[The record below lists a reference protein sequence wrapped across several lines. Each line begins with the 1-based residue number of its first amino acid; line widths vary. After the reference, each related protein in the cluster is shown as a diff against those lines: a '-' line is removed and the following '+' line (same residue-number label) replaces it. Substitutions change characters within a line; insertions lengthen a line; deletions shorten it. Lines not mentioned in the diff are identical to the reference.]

1 MARESLGVEMPV
13 RGCKGRAVWRVAGR
27 YAPAAL
33 VALCVFAAT
42 SIGPALNP
50 ATAAASEEACPSG
63 APGGAVVDWG
73 HNLSEQL
80 GLGFLGGYES
90 TPGTVVGLA
99 HVRQVEAGFEFTL
112 ALTAEC
118 TLMAWGSNRQGQLG
132 DGNHGRT
139 GHPQEVVTETGPFTD
154 VKEVAVAGPHVIAL
168 LYNGTVW
175 TWGASE
181 FGERGNGESGWERSA
196 RQSEPS
202 IARPRS
208 EPAEVEAVRTYAQSK
223 HTTVR
228 QIAAGGK
235 RDYVVLADG
244 EVLGW
249 GDDHAG
255 ILDVPEPEKQGKC
268 IGELHASEPSACVK
282 TPQPL
287 PGLAGIERIAAGET
301 TTYAIRDEGKEILSW
316 GINGKGQLG
325 DGGTENSAT
334 PVRVELSPTSR
345 IAEVSADGEFTL
357 ARLANGT
364 VYGWGADGGD
374 QIGIQPGSEPDVT
387 TPERVPSLEHVVAI
401 AAGYGNSLVLEEEAS
416 RRKVLYAFGNNGRYG
431 LLGLGLNEQKSVPPT
446 AITGLPSIAGVALSS
461 TTAVALLE
469 GEAPPPA
476 VEVAS
481 GSEELR
487 VAWHVP
493 YEAVAVRYREVGSE
507 KYTPW
512 ESCYVGPECSERRYK
527 GLKPA
532 PYEVV
537 FTAEKSEQGTL
548 VRLKPLRKI
557 IATPRPAPNA
567 PENVSAPSFTAT
579 PSLLSE
585 WFRVGQKLSAQPGS
599 WSPAATSYEYRWLSC
614 RGLGAEGSEEATGGE
629 CAVVSTGE
637 EYEPSSAETGA
648 TVAVEVIATNA
659 SGSSAAVSPP
669 ELILGSEEEE
679 PPAFPANTKSP
690 SISGSPVAGS
700 TLTAKHGEWEPQA
713 PPSAEPVLTD
723 NWFLCKNQIE
733 DPEQE
738 AANETGGS
746 CGPAVAA
753 GESFT
758 LGESAIGKWV
768 EIEEHARNAG
778 GTNEKTSVALPVRP
792 AAPPTNLTPP
802 KIEGIIEKG
811 QTLKAEEGTWNNSA
825 ENPTWEWLR
834 CEGSR
839 CVEVGPKRT
848 YKVGAADVG
857 HTLEVRERVENLYGV
872 DGSVGTAQATSEPTA
887 TVPKEGA
894 KPENKTL
901 PSLEGAAVQGATLR
915 IARGTW
921 ANLSPGSS
929 PTIVWD
935 RCNAAGECTKILG
948 ANNEET
954 YVPET
959 ADVGNRIVVTE
970 RAVNS
975 GGSTTVES
983 AATAVIVGAVPVD
996 VTPPSLTGDALQGQ
1010 ALADG
1015 HGGWTNQPY
1024 TMGYSYQWLRC
1035 SRSGAECIEIV
1046 GASEQGYVVSSLDTG
1061 KTLRVRETA
1070 SNATGAGS
1078 PAVSAPS
1085 QVVVPL
1091 PPSNT
1096 EPPTITGSVPPEK
1109 GSQLSAQPG
1118 AWTPESVSY
1127 SYQWLRCESS
1137 GGNCTAIAGASAQTY
1152 TPAAGDVGRALAVE
1166 VRAIDEGVWEGAIS
1180 AATAPVSYPTPSV
1193 ASLEPAVGPAGGG
1206 ASVTITGQYLGEA
1219 TTVQFG
1225 SVGATHIERI
1235 SETTLKANAPAG
1247 SGSVN
1252 VAVTTSYGTSA
1263 ATPAD
1268 EFTYEQSPSISGIAP
1283 ASGPTEGGTAVTISG
1298 TNLGSATGVDFGLTG
1313 ALSVRVLSPTSIEAF
1328 APPGVGTV
1336 DVTITSPWGASP
1348 TVPADRFTYVP
1359 PPSVTGLSPT
1369 AGALGGGTLVTI
1381 SGLNL
1386 GEATGVQFGSV
1397 SGTQLVLV
1405 SGTTLR
1411 ATAPAGTGTVD
1422 VTVKT
1427 RVGGTSETSSADR
1440 FTYTPPPSVT
1450 ALSPAAGP
1458 EEAETVVTISGQN
1471 LGEASAVHFG
1481 SASATNLKQISSTEL
1496 EATAPASSQ
1505 AEQVDVTVTTPYG
1518 TSTIGGADRFT
1529 YVARPTVTNATP
1541 GKVSVQGGVT
1551 ITIEG
1556 TGFVAGATIV
1566 QFGERAATNV
1576 KVNSAGS
1583 LTATAPPEPAG
1594 IVDVTVAT
1602 PGGTSATSSKDH
1614 FTYAPEITSISPS
1627 AGPAKGGTV
1636 VTVRGV
1642 GFVTGTTATTIKFA
1656 KAAGS
1661 AVNCASSTECV
1672 VTAPAGS
1679 AGKVDVQVT
1688 VNGANS
1694 AVVPADKYVY
1704 E

>member
-1 MARESLGVEMPV
+1 MDV
-13 RGCKGRAVWRVAGR
+13 RVCGWTRQAAWRAAGH
-27 YAPAAL
+27 YASAAL
-33 VALCVFAAT
+33 VALCACAVAN
-42 SIGPALNP
+42 IGLALDP

-63 APGGAVVDWG
+63 APGGAVMDWG

-90 TPGTVVGLA
+90 TPGTVVGLE

-139 GHPQEVVTETGPFTD
+139 GHPQEVVTEAGPFAD

-202 IARPRS
+202 IARPRT

-223 HTTVR
+223 QTTVR
-228 QIAAGGK
+228 QVAAGGK

-268 IGELHASEPSACVK
+268 IGELHPFEPSACVK
-282 TPQPL
+282 TPEPL
-287 PGLAGIERIAAGET
+287 PGLTGIERIAAGES
-301 TTYAIRDEGKEILSW
+301 TTYAVRDEGKEVLSW

-345 IAEVSADGEFTL
+345 IAEVSADGEFAL

-374 QIGIQPGSEPDVT
+374 QIGIPPGSESDVT
-387 TPERVPSLEHVVAI
+387 IPERVPSLEHVVAL
-401 AAGYGNSLVLEEEAS
+401 AAGYGNSLALKEEAN
-416 RRKVLYAFGNNGRYG
+416 REKVLYAFGNNGRYG
-431 LLGLGLNEQKSVPPT
+431 LLGLGLNEQKSVAPT
-446 AITGLPSIAGVALSS
+446 EITGLPSIAGVALSS
-461 TTAVALLE
+461 TTGVALLE
-469 GEAPPPA
+469 GEAPPPL
-476 VEVAS
+476 VEASS

-493 YEAVAVRYREVGSE
+493 YEAVAIRYREVGSE
-507 KYTPW
+507 KYSPW
-512 ESCYVGPECSERRYK
+512 ESCYVGPECSERRYT
-527 GLKPA
+527 GLKA
-532 PYEVV
+532 TPYEVV
-537 FTAEKSEQGTL
+537 FAAEKSEQGTL

-585 WFRVGQKLSAQPGS
+585 WFRVGQRLTAQPGS

-614 RGLGAEGSEEATGGE
+614 RGLGSEGSEEATGGE
-629 CAVVSTGE
+629 CTLVSTGE

-648 TVAVEVIATNA
+648 TVAVEVIASNA
-659 SGSSAAVSPP
+659 SGSSAAVSQP

-679 PPAFPANTKSP
+679 PPSFPANTKSP
-690 SISGSPVAGS
+690 SITGSPVVGS

-746 CGPAVAA
+746 CGPAVAV

-758 LGESAIGKWV
+758 PGESAIGKWV

-802 KIEGIIEKG
+802 KIEGVIEKG
-811 QTLKAEEGTWNNSA
+811 QTLKAEEGTWTNSA
-825 ENPTWEWLR
+825 ENPTWEWFR

-839 CVEVGPKRT
+839 CVEAGSKRT
-848 YKVGAADVG
+848 YKVGSADVG

-872 DGSVGTAQATSEPTA
+872 EGSVGSAQAISEPTV

-894 KPENKTL
+894 KPESKTL
-901 PSLEGAAVQGATLR
+901 PSVEGPAIQGATLR

-935 RCNAAGECTKILG
+935 RCSAAGECTKIQG
-948 ANNEET
+948 ANNEEA

-959 ADVGNRIVVTE
+959 ADVGERIVVTE

-983 AATAVIVGAVPVD
+983 APTAVIAGAVPVD
-996 VTPPSLTGDALQGQ
+996 VTPPTLTGDALQGQ
-1010 ALADG
+1010 ALAEG
-1015 HGGWTNQPY
+1015 HGEWTNQPY
-1024 TMGYSYQWLRC
+1024 STGYTYQWLRC
-1035 SRSGAECIEIV
+1035 SRSGAECIEIL
-1046 GASEQGYVVSSLDTG
+1046 GANEQDYVVSSLDTG
-1061 KTLRVRETA
+1061 KTLRVREAA

-1078 PAVSAPS
+1078 LAVSAPS

-1109 GSQLSAQPG
+1109 GSPLPAQPG

-1137 GGNCTAIAGASAQTY
+1137 GGGCTAIAGASAQTY
-1152 TPAAGDVGRALAVE
+1152 TPAAADVGHELAVE
-1166 VRAIDEGVWEGAIS
+1166 VRAIDEGVWEAASS

-1193 ASLEPAVGPAGGG
+1193 TSIEPAVGPAGGG
-1206 ASVTITGQYLGEA
+1206 TSVTITGQYIGEA
-1219 TTVQFG
+1219 TAVQFG
-1225 SVGATHIERI
+1225 SNSATHIERI
-1235 SETTLKANAPAG
+1235 SESTLKANAPAG

-1252 VAVTTSYGTSA
+1252 VTVTTPFGTSA

-1268 EFTYEQSPSISGIAP
+1268 QFTYEESPSISAIAP
-1283 ASGPTEGGTAVTISG
+1283 ASGPTEGGTAVTMTG

-1328 APPGVGTV
+1328 APPGAGTV
-1336 DVTITSPWGASP
+1336 DVTITSPWGVSP

-1359 PPSVTGLSPT
+1359 PPSVTGLSPA
-1369 AGALGGGTLVTI
+1369 AGPLGGGTVVTI
-1381 SGLNL
+1381 SGQNL
-1386 GEATGVQFGSV
+1386 GEASGVQFGSV
-1397 SGTQLVLV
+1397 GATQLEVI

-1411 ATAPAGTGTVD
+1411 ATAPPGAGTVD
-1422 VTVKT
+1422 VTVKS
-1427 RVGGTSETSSADR
+1427 VYGTSATSSADH
-1440 FTYTPPPSVT
+1440 FTYMSPPSVT

-1458 EEAETVVTISGQN
+1458 EEAGTVVTISGQN

-1481 SASATNLKQISSTEL
+1481 SATATNLKRVSPTEL

-1505 AEQVDVTVTTPYG
+1505 AESVDVTVTTPYG
-1518 TSTIGGADRFT
+1518 TSATGAADRFT

-1541 GKVSVQGGVT
+1541 GKVSVQGATT

-1556 TGFVAGATIV
+1556 TAFVAGATTV
-1566 QFGERAATNV
+1566 QFGEHAATNV
-1576 KVNSAGS
+1576 KVNSVGS

-1594 IVDVTVAT
+1594 IVDVTVTT

-1627 AGPAKGGTV
+1627 TGPAKGGNVITV
-1636 VTVRGV
+1636 KGV
-1642 GFVTGTTATTIKFA
+1642 GFAPGTTATTIKFA

>member
-1 MARESLGVEMPV
+1 MRVCGLTGQTA
-13 RGCKGRAVWRVAGR
+13 CRAAGHC
-27 YAPAAL
+27 ASAAL
-33 VALCVFAAT
+33 VALCICAV
-42 SIGPALNP
+42 INVGLVLDP

-73 HNLSEQL
+73 HNLAEQL
-80 GLGFLGGYES
+80 GLGFHGGYES
-90 TPGTVVGLA
+90 TPGTVVGLE

-132 DGNHGRT
+132 DGNHWRAV
-139 GHPQEVVTETGPFTD
+139 HPHEVVTEAGPFTD
-154 VKEVAVAGPHVIAL
+154 VKEVAVAGSHVIAL

-196 RQSEPS
+196 KQSEPS
-202 IARPRS
+202 IARPRT

-223 HTTVR
+223 QTTVR
-228 QIAAGGK
+228 QVAAGGK

-255 ILDVPEPEKQGKC
+255 ILDVSEPEKQGKC
-268 IGELHASEPSACVK
+268 IGELHPSEPSPCVK

-287 PGLAGIERIAAGET
+287 PGLSGIERIAAGEN
-301 TTYAIRDEGKEILSW
+301 TTYAIRNEGKEVLSW
-316 GINGKGQLG
+316 GVNGKGQLG
-325 DGGTENSAT
+325 DGATENSAT
-334 PVRVELSPTSR
+334 PVHVDLNPTSR
-345 IAEVSADGEFTL
+345 VAEVSADGEFAL

-374 QIGIQPGSEPDVT
+374 QIGIPPGSEPDVT
-387 TPERVPSLEHVVAI
+387 TPERVPSLEHVVAV
-401 AAGYGNSLVLEEEAS
+401 AAGYGNSLALEEEAN
-416 RRKVLYAFGNNGRYG
+416 REKVLYAFGNNGRYG

-446 AITGLPSIAGVALSS
+446 EITGLPSIARIALSS
-461 TTAVALLE
+461 TTGAAVLE
-469 GEAPPPA
+469 GEAPPPT

-481 GSEELR
+481 GPEELL
-487 VAWHVP
+487 VSWHVP
-493 YEAVAVRYREVGSE
+493 YEAVAIRYREVGSE

-527 GLKPA
+527 GLTPA

-537 FTAEKSEQGTL
+537 FSAEKSEQGTL
-548 VRLKPLRKI
+548 VRLKPPRKV
-557 IATPRPAPNA
+557 IATPKPAPNA

-585 WFRVGQKLSAQPGS
+585 WFRVGQTLTAEPGS

-614 RGLGAEGSEEATGGE
+614 RGRGAEGSEEETGGE
-629 CAVVSTGE
+629 CAVVSSGD
-637 EYEPSSAETGA
+637 EYEPSSAQTGA
-648 TVAVEVIATNA
+648 TVVVEVIASNA
-659 SGSSAAVSPP
+659 SGSSAAVSQP

-679 PPAFPANTKSP
+679 PPSFPANTKSP

-700 TLTAKHGEWEPQA
+700 TLTANHGEWEPQT
-713 PPSAEPVLTD
+713 PPSAEPALTD
-723 NWFLCKNQIE
+723 NWFLCKNQVE

-758 LGESAIGKWV
+758 PGESAIGKWI

-802 KIEGIIEKG
+802 KIEGTIEKG

-825 ENPTWEWLR
+825 ENPAWEWFR

-839 CVEVGPKRT
+839 CVEAGPKRT
-848 YKVGAADVG
+848 YKVSTADVG
-857 HTLEVRERVENLYGV
+857 YTLEVREKVANVYGV
-872 DGSVGTAQATSEPTA
+872 EGSIGSAQATSEPTV

-894 KPENKTL
+894 KPESKTL
-901 PSLEGAAVQGATLR
+901 PSIEGAAIQGATLR
-915 IARGTW
+915 IVRGTW
-921 ANLSPGSS
+921 ANLSPGNS

-935 RCNAAGECTKILG
+935 HCKASGGECTKISG

-954 YVPET
+954 YLPET
-959 ADVGNRIVVTE
+959 ADVGSRIVVTE

-983 AATAVIVGAVPVD
+983 AATAVIAGAVPVD
-996 VTPPSLTGDALQGQ
+996 VTPPTLMGDALQGQ
-1010 ALADG
+1010 TLADG
-1015 HGGWTNQPY
+1015 HGDWTNQPY
-1024 TMGYSYQWLRC
+1024 STGYTYQWQRC
-1035 SRSGAECIEIV
+1035 SRSGAECVEIL
-1046 GASEQGYVVSSLDTG
+1046 GASEQDYVASALDTG
-1061 KTLRVRETA
+1061 RTLRVRETA
-1070 SNATGAGS
+1070 SNPTGAGS
-1078 PAVSAPS
+1078 PAVSASS
-1085 QVVVPL
+1085 QIVVPL

-1109 GSQLSAQPG
+1109 GSPLTAHPG

-1137 GGNCTAIAGASAQTY
+1137 GGDCSAIAGASAESY
-1152 TPAAGDVGRALAVE
+1152 SPAPADVGHDLVVE
-1166 VRAIDEGVWEGAIS
+1166 ARAIDEGVWERATS
-1180 AATAPVSYPTPSV
+1180 AATAPVSYPTPSI
-1193 ASLEPAVGPAGGG
+1193 ASIEPAVGPAGGG
-1206 ASVTITGQYLGEA
+1206 TSVTITGQYLGEA
-1219 TTVQFG
+1219 TAVQFG
-1225 SVGATHIERI
+1225 SVSATHIERV

-1252 VAVTTSYGTSA
+1252 ITVTTAFGTSA

-1268 EFTYEQSPSISGIAP
+1268 QFTYEESPSISGIAP

-1298 TNLGSATGVDFGLTG
+1298 SNLGSATGVGFGLTG
-1313 ALSVRVLSPTSIEAF
+1313 ALFVRVLSPTSIEAS
-1328 APPGVGTV
+1328 APPGSGTV
-1336 DVTITSPWGASP
+1336 DVTITSPWGVSP

-1359 PPSVTGLSPT
+1359 PPSVSGLSP
-1369 AGALGGGTLVTI
+1369 ADGPLGGGTVVTI
-1381 SGLNL
+1381 SGQNL
-1386 GEATGVQFGSV
+1386 GEASGVQFGSV
-1397 SGTQLVLV
+1397 SATNLKQL
-1405 SGTTLR
+1405 SSTTLE
-1411 ATAPAGTGTVD
+1411 ATAPRGTGTVD
-1422 VTVKT
+1422 VTVT
-1427 RVGGTSETSSADR
+1427 TVGGTSATSSADR
-1440 FTYTPPPSVT
+1440 FTYVPPPSVA
-1450 ALSPAAGP
+1450 ALSPAAGA
-1458 EEAETVVTISGQN
+1458 EEGGTVVRISGQN

-1481 SASATNLKQISSTEL
+1481 PVSATHLEQISPTAL
-1496 EATAPASSQ
+1496 EATAPAGSQ
-1505 AEQVDVTVTTPYG
+1505 PEPVDVTVTTPYG
-1518 TSTIGGADRFT
+1518 TSTTAAADRFT

-1541 GKVSVQGGVT
+1541 GKVSVQGNAT

-1556 TGFVAGATIV
+1556 TNFLAGATTV
-1566 QFGERAATNV
+1566 QFGEQAATDV
-1576 KVNSAGS
+1576 KVSSVGS

-1594 IVDVTVAT
+1594 IVDVTVTT

-1614 FTYAPEITSISPS
+1614 FAYAPEITSISPS
-1627 AGPAKGGTV
+1627 IGPAKGGNV
-1636 VTVRGV
+1636 VAVKGV
-1642 GFVTGTTATTIKFA
+1642 GFGPGTTATTIKFA
-1656 KAAGS
+1656 KVGGS
-1661 AVNCASSTECV
+1661 ALNCASSTECV

-1679 AGKVDVQVT
+1679 AGKVDISAT
-1688 VNGANS
+1688 VNGATS
-1694 AVVPADKYVY
+1694 ALVPADKYIY